1 LHIAIEGLPK
11 EYNAFRLAIRTRS
24 TTLSF
29 DELGTMHG
37 TEEES
42 WNDSFEIN
50 ETFAMAINTTRP
62 PSNFGYSQ
70 QSYGN
75 RGRGGRGNSG
85 NRGRVRD
92 SSNPSGQS

>member
-1 LHIAIEGLPK
+1 MHIAIKGLPK

-29 DELGTMHG
+29 DKLATMHG
-37 TEEES
+37 IEEES
-42 WNDSFEIN
+42 QNDSFEIK

-62 PSNFGYSQ
+62 LSKSGYSQ

-75 RGRGGRGNSG
+75 RGRGGS
-85 NRGRVRD
+85 
-92 SSNPSGQS
+92 